1 MTRLRPRLGIDYTIR
16 GAYPFE
22 GPVIGDLYQGTV
34 VAELDWERP
43 LDASWVIVTH
53 PTEPKYYAALSL
65 VASQPIGRLEMLRVR
80 TGLTKRLKSCIVRD
94 LIHYSLLT
102 LRAYGCQAVTA
113 FPEHDPTNTFQ
124 KVIERRFKGQLLNQT
139 CSAYITR
146 F

>member
-1 MTRLRPRLGIDYTIR
+1 MTRLRPRLGVDYTIR

-80 TGLTKRLKSCIVRD
+80 TDLTKRLKSCIVRD
-94 LIHYSLLT
+94 LIHYSLLV
-102 LRAYGCQAVTA
+102 LKKYGCQAVMGSSEVEINSTFGKLIQRRWHGVKTGDFTA
-113 FPEHDPTNTFQ
+113 YLA
-124 KVIERRFKGQLLNQT
+124 RL
-139 CSAYITR
+139 
-146 F
+146 